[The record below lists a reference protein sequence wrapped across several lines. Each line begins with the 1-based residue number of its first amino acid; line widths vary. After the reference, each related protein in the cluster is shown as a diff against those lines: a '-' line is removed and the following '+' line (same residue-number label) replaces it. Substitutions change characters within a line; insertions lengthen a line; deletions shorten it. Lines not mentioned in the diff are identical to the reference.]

1 MKDGEAAVDV
11 TEALSIDQSVFGIA
25 PFAVLGGAIAV
36 QDRVNIKCEVCAT
49 PIK

>member
-11 TEALSIDQSVFGIA
+11 TGALSVDQSEFGIA
-25 PFAVLGGAIAV
+25 PFAVFGGAIAV
-36 QDRVNIKCEVCAT
+36 QDRVNIKFKVRAT